1 MAKRPAA
8 PKKSV
13 SAANLAALGAERLAE
28 LLMEAGAESPAFK
41 RRLRMELAAEV
52 GPGDL
57 ALEIDKRLTT
67 IAASRARVSWRKRPA
82 LLSELQALRRVI
94 AERLAGLDVR
104 LAFDRIVAWFDLY
117 PSLSVRVSDA
127 KGELPVLFD
136 AATADL
142 ASLASRAGPDIAAPV
157 LVEALSTRLNQWASW
172 VGRGAGDLSPEL
184 AARLLADLTRGR
196 PRPTGKLAL
205 VVRKLADRSGDLDAW
220 MLSIPDEDQRKPDT
234 GAEMAR
240 RLAAA
245 GRAAE
250 ARIALEA
257 SRPVAPPPSRWNRRE
272 PDPERPPDA
281 WLEAEV
287 AVLEAEGRAEEAEA
301 ARWAMFERTL
311 SAEDLRVLLAR
322 LPDFEDV
329 VALDRAFDL
338 AAAHPDAMKG
348 LAFLMAWPAL
358 LQAAEL
364 VQARTGEIRGAHDD
378 VPLWASRLAGRYPAA
393 ALILLRRR
401 ALALAALGSGVTDEI
416 QGLIAEAETLAAAVE
431 DPALADHEAFVAELQ
446 GVLAARRR
454 RW

>member
-1 MAKRPAA
+1 MAKRATT

-28 LLMEAGAESPAFK
+28 LLMEAGSESPAFK

-82 LLSELQALRRVI
+82 LLNELQALRRVV
-94 AERLAGLDVR
+94 AERLAGLDIR
-104 LAFDRIVAWFDLY
+104 LAFDRMVAWFDLY

-142 ASLASRAGPDIAAPV
+142 AALASRAGPDIAAPV

-172 VGRGAGDLSPEL
+172 VGRGAGDLRPEL
-184 AARLLADLTRGR
+184 AQRLLADLTQGR

-205 VVRKLADRSGDLDAW
+205 VIRKLADRSGDLDAW
-220 MLSIPDEDQRKPDT
+220 TLSIPDEEQRKPDT

-250 ARIALEA
+250 ARIALDA
-257 SRPVAPPPSRWNRRE
+257 SRPVAPLPSRWSRRD
-272 PDPERPPDA
+272 PDPQRPPDA
-281 WLEAEV
+281 WLEAEI
-287 AVLEAEGRAEEAEA
+287 AVLEAEGRSDEAET

-329 VALDRAFDL
+329 VALDRAFDI
-338 AAAHPDAMKG
+338 AAGHPDAMKG
-348 LAFLMAWPAL
+348 LGFLIGWPAL
-358 LQAAEL
+358 LQASEL
-364 VQARTGEIRGAHDD
+364 ILARPDEIRGAHDD

-401 ALALAALGSGVTDEI
+401 ALALAGLGSGMTDEI
-416 QGLIAEAETLAAAVE
+416 QGLIAEAETLAAGLD
-431 DPALADHEAFVAELQ
+431 DPALADHEGFISDLQ

-454 RW
+454 GW

>member
-1 MAKRPAA
+1 MARRATT

-13 SAANLAALGAERLAE
+13 SAANLATLGAERLAE

-82 LLSELQALRRVI
+82 LLKELQALRRVI
-94 AERLAGLDVR
+94 VERLAGLDIR
-104 LAFDRIVAWFDLY
+104 LALDRMVAWFDLY
-117 PSLSVRVSDA
+117 PSLGVRVSDV

-136 AATADL
+136 EATTDL
-142 ASLASRAGPDIAAPV
+142 ADLASRAGPDVAAPV

-172 VGRGAGDLSPEL
+172 GGRGAGGLSPEL
-184 AARLLADLTRGR
+184 AQRLLADLTHGR

-220 MLSIPDEDQRKPDT
+220 MLSIPDDDQRKPDT

-240 RLAAA
+240 RLAVA

-250 ARIALEA
+250 ARIALDA
-257 SRPVAPPPSRWNRRE
+257 SRPVAPPPSRWGRKSA
-272 PDPERPPDA
+272 DPERPPDA
-281 WLEAEV
+281 WLEAEI
-287 AVLEAEGRAEEAEA
+287 AVLEAEGRTDEAET

-311 SAEDLRVLLAR
+311 SPDDLRVLLAR

-329 VALDRAFDL
+329 VALDRAYDL

-358 LQAAEL
+358 LQASDL
-364 VQARTGEIRGAHDD
+364 ILARPDEIRGAHDD
-378 VPLWASRLAGRYPAA
+378 VPLWASRLAGRYPLA
-393 ALILLRRR
+393 ALTLIRRR
-401 ALALAALGSGVTDEI
+401 ALALANMGSGLTDET
-416 QGLIAEAETLAAAVE
+416 QGLIAEAETLAHGLDDGAVSHE
-431 DPALADHEAFVAELQ
+431 DFIEELQ